1 MRSDAHPDPPPLSVG
16 LARLLR
22 HTLLLPL
29 LGSLVGLACWP
40 LNAIDRLQDTLLGV
54 LPAYSGDRWT
64 LYGVLLASSPVLV
77 MPVVLVLQAGV
88 WRGGRGSGIPQSI
101 RSLSDLREENTD
113 MGVAPTLQRASLW
126 TLASLVL
133 MPLGREGPV
142 AQVGAAVAHGLRHQ
156 LAAWLPSLTPAQLL
170 AIGCGAG
177 LAGGFNAPLMGLVF
191 VAEELTSSFSTTLV
205 WPTLLVCGMAA
216 WIGDLGS
223 QPMFAL
229 GRLNTL
235 SPETE
240 QVLWA
245 VPVGLVVGL
254 LGSAFSWVLLR
265 LTIMLRPRVS
275 RRPLRYGVMLGIAL
289 ALLALTSRGASAG
302 DGEQLMST
310 FLDGSGPFDGQTI
323 GVHQRTGD
331 QLLLKLAVTATR
343 WIGPLIPL
351 ASGVPGG
358 LIDPSLTLGG
368 VLGYGGLQ
376 ALGGDA
382 HLGLALGMAAGLA
395 GATQL
400 PAMTVIF
407 CMLLAAD
414 QQLVPGLVVAAVIAA
429 YAARLLQREPI
440 YHALAQC
447 HGLNR
452 YSKPDPT

>member
-1 MRSDAHPDPPPLSVG
+1 
-16 LARLLR
+16 
-22 HTLLLPL
+22 
-29 LGSLVGLACWP
+29 
-40 LNAIDRLQDTLLGV
+40 
-54 LPAYSGDRWT
+54 
-64 LYGVLLASSPVLV
+64 
-77 MPVVLVLQAGV
+77 
-88 WRGGRGSGIPQSI
+88 
-101 RSLSDLREENTD
+101 
-113 MGVAPTLQRASLW
+113 MGVTPTLQRASLW
-126 TLASLVL
+126 TLASLAL

-142 AQVGAAVAHGLRHQ
+142 AQVGAAVAHGLRHR

-177 LAGGFNAPLMGLVF
+177 LAGGFDTPLMGLVF

-216 WIGDLGS
+216 WISDLGS

-254 LGSAFSWVLLR
+254 LGSAFSWILLR
-265 LTIMLRPRVS
+265 LTVMLRPRVS
-275 RRPLRYGVMLGIAL
+275 RRPLRYGVLLGIAL
-289 ALLALTSRGASAG
+289 ALLALMSRGVSAG
-302 DGEQLMST
+302 DGERLMST
-310 FLDGSGPFDGQTI
+310 FLDGTSPFDGQTI
-323 GVHQRTGD
+323 GAQRTGG
-331 QLLLKLAVTATR
+331 QLLLTLVAVTATR
-343 WIGPLIPL
+343 WISPLIPL

-382 HLGLALGMAAGLA
+382 HLGFALGMAAGMA

-407 CMLLAAD
+407 CMWLAAD
-414 QQLVPGLVVAAVIAA
+414 QQLILGLVVAAVIAS
-429 YAARLLQREPI
+429 YTARLLQREPI

-452 YSKPDPT
+452 GSGPDPT